1 VTHLT
6 KTPVNVLLDSRPYVG
21 QRMATLRFELVDAV
35 TGYTREI
42 NPIISQSG
50 SLVHNTLATIKRT
63 LTGVTLDT
71 VDTNAFNSISS
82 RLQLFMVIKDEEFP
96 LGRYVPSDW
105 AQFRLSGGNQ
115 SIASFYDE
123 GFIIDQQIPN
133 AFGANSLNGEV
144 ASAALTRFLSR
155 YPIDFYIAG
164 SSEFTTLG
172 SWAAGTRGGQVL
184 EQLAVD
190 GDYLSPWFDNN
201 SVLQLKRTF
210 DPVHE
215 IPDFDFD
222 SGNVIRDQII
232 ESDNLIN
239 APNRFVVIGN
249 GAAVFDEAVIA
260 SADVPSSAPHSIANR
275 GFIVSEV
282 TTRQVTT
289 RGQAA
294 AIAQQLVQTQTL
306 FQQVELETLPDPRHD
321 SYDVIRWQEKL
332 WQEISWT
339 LPLDIIRPMR
349 HILRRT
355 FL

>member
-1 VTHLT
+1 
-6 KTPVNVLLDSRPYVG
+6 
-21 QRMATLRFELVDAV
+21 M

-42 NPIISQSG
+42 HPVINQG
-50 SLVHNTLATIKRT
+50 ASLQHNTLTTIKRT
-63 LTGVTLDT
+63 LSGVTLDAA
-71 VDTNAFNSISS
+71 DTAAFNSISS
-82 RLQLFMVIKDEEFP
+82 RLQLFMVIKGEEFP

-105 AQFRLSGGNQ
+105 ARFRLSGGNQ
-115 SIASFYDE
+115 SVASFYDE

-133 AFGANSLNGEV
+133 AFGANSLTGEV
-144 ASAALTRFLSR
+144 ASAALTRFLLQ
-155 YPIDFYIAG
+155 YPIAFYIAG
-164 SSEFTTLG
+164 PSEFTTLG

-184 EQLAVD
+184 DQLAVD
-190 GDYLSPWFDNN
+190 GDYLSPWFDNS
-201 SVLQLKRTF
+201 SVLQLRRTF
-210 DPVHE
+210 DPAHE
-215 IPDFDFD
+215 IPNFDFD
-222 SGNVIRDQII
+222 AGGYVIRDQII

-289 RGQAA
+289 RSQAA

-321 SYDVIRWQEKL
+321 SYDVIRWQSAL
-332 WQEISWT
+332 WQEIAWT
-339 LPLDIIRPMR
+339 LPLDVTQPMR
-349 HILRRT
+349 HTLRRA